1 MNAVFDGKVTEH
13 SVHRSFLLMGQHIGR
28 MITVPMLTTAT
39 RAYSGHQN
47 WTMEQRKKWPGPM
60 KPVFYDIMWSAGCE
74 CVNYQEKR
82 WHRVVQWEDAK
93 LAEAG
98 WCFGLCAARIPWVLL
113 VVGILLCQLH
123 LPTHCCRPRTPLDGN
138 SILETVA
145 SFIIR
150 NAL

>member
-1 MNAVFDGKVTEH
+1 MNAVSDGKVTEH
-13 SVHRSFLLMGQHIGR
+13 SVHRSFLLMG
-28 MITVPMLTTAT
+28 
-39 RAYSGHQN
+39 QN

-60 KPVFYDIMWSAGCE
+60 KPVFYDIMSAGCE
-74 CVNYQEKR
+74 CGNYQEKR

-93 LAEAG
+93 LVTG

-113 VVGILLCQLH
+113 FVGILFCQLH
-123 LPTHCCRPRTPLDGN
+123 LPTHCCRPSTPLDGN
-138 SILETVA
+138 SILEVVA